1 MVDNVLDIDVIVYTI
16 LAHLCI
22 WLLTQR
28 IKCTIASTNVQS
40 LSFLKYCANTM
51 VHLLYPQSKCNGVC
65 KTLSLYAKHMSNN
78 LPYTHFMCGHFY
90 SDTGV
95 HVTLATSKCISGVNI
110 LTSTLYSTCYS
121 KENVLWITISKK
133 VPQLSEIL
141 IYIKIYLSTK
151 SRTSK
156 HNNCSRYR

>member
-51 VHLLYPQSKCNGVC
+51 VPILYPKSKRDGVSVCYKVC
-65 KTLSLYAKHMSNN
+65 KAHVEQSSI
-78 LPYTHFMCGHFY
+78 FMCGYFY

-95 HVTLATSKCISGVNI
+95 HVTLATSKCMSGVNI
-110 LTSTLYSTCYS
+110 DNLNSVFDL
-121 KENVLWITISKK
+121 L
-133 VPQLSEIL
+133 L
-141 IYIKIYLSTK
+141 
-151 SRTSK
+151 
-156 HNNCSRYR
+156 